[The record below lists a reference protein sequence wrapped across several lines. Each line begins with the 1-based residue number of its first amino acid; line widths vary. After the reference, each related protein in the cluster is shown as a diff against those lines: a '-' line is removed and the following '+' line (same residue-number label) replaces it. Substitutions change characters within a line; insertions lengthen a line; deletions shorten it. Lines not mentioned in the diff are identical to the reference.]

1 MDKQQ
6 AFAAINQIRTD
17 FLAKVAHPDGA
28 TITRAM
34 LRNVDAEA
42 VTEACIVFR
51 NADNQFLVVPFT
63 ANLSHYSQLK
73 VTEDKRKKFPSLVDI
88 EREYI
93 EPIAAVFIR
102 NSTVFT
108 NDDKSAILDYLSD
121 WVITSPANPENK
133 QKIEQYETLKK
144 ELEDKGLL

>member
-6 AFAAINQIRTD
+6 AFTAINEIKD
-17 FLAKVAHPDGA
+17 AFLSQVAHPDGA
-28 TITRAM
+28 KITRTM

-42 VTEACIVFR
+42 VTEVCIVFR

-63 ANLSHYSQLK
+63 ANLSTYSSLK
-73 VTEDKRKKFPSLVDI
+73 ITGDKRKEFPSLLDI

-93 EPIAAVFIR
+93 EPIAMALIR
-102 NSTVFT
+102 NSSMFT
-108 NDDKSAILDYLSD
+108 EEQKAEILDFLPE
-121 WVITSPANPENK
+121 WVLASPANPENK